1 MRVEDAMRLADTD
14 DRLLLLR
21 RLDLGR
27 VPPNASSMQ
36 WAMRASE
43 RVQAQRTRS
52 VHAMAPGASSADAVW
67 FHSVDEAWMLLLLE
81 LAAGRVPTA
90 WFWRLAVQDWN
101 GAPLR
106 VWLPRLIA
114 EALWEPARDA
124 ALARTIV
131 RAIAGGA
138 LEAIVAALAEAP
150 LPVTLRPAKALAGH
164 PIAGRTAKEHEIVA
178 QVHRL
183 LARLDPAVRGGMLRA
198 IADGTAVGPAPVWLL
213 RSAFVAAA
221 PELLGAPDRSAA
233 LCEAAVEIA
242 RVPSANRQQPQ
253 EFSAADAP
261 PQLRV
266 PGADGRRQAPAPQ
279 PTAIEFPRETE
290 AVASV
295 PPAPVTAAGKE
306 ARTRAGQHAPAP
318 EHTPATDASKEL
330 SSAAA
335 GLFLL
340 IRPLVLMGLP
350 HWLDRDP
357 DLAADGFARGLLCA
371 IGHKYRA
378 PADDPVFAV
387 LDQRSSAILP
397 DQPLTAW
404 RVGLD
409 RWLRRRARIK
419 LAEVARTRGW
429 ISAAHDAITVRFRV
443 EAAELRLWRLAL
455 DVDPGWVPFLGLA
468 VRYHYRD
475 TAIG

>member
-1 MRVEDAMRLADTD
+1 MRLADTD

-27 VPPNASSMQ
+27 VPPDASSMQ
-36 WAMRASE
+36 WVLRASE
-43 RVQAQRTRS
+43 RVQAQRTRA

-81 LAAGRVPTA
+81 LAAGRVPAA
-90 WFWRLAVQDWN
+90 WFWRLAVPNWN

-114 EALWEPARDA
+114 EAVWEPARDA

-138 LEAIVAALAEAP
+138 LESIVAALAEAP
-150 LPVTLRPAKALAGH
+150 LPVTLRRAEALADR
-164 PIAGRTAKEHEIVA
+164 PVAGRAAKEHQIVA

-183 LARLDPAVRGGMLRA
+183 FARLDPAVRAGMLRA
-198 IADGTAVGPAPVWLL
+198 IAEGTAVGPAPMWLF
-213 RSAFVAAA
+213 RSAFVAVA
-221 PELLGAPDRSAA
+221 PELLAAPEHFAA

-242 RVPSANRQQPQ
+242 RVSSAITQQAH
-253 EFSAADAP
+253 EVSTASAPTPLRKAEADE
-261 PQLRV
+261 
-266 PGADGRRQAPAPQ
+266 RRQAPAPHQ
-279 PTAIEFPRETE
+279 TAIEPPRETE
-290 AVASV
+290 AVASA
-295 PPAPVTAAGKE
+295 PPASVAAAEKDG
-306 ARTRAGQHAPAP
+306 RTRAPERTPAP
-318 EHTPATDASKEL
+318 EHMPATDASKEL
-330 SSAAA
+330 PSAAA

-340 IRPLVLMGLP
+340 IRPLVLMGLQD
-350 HWLDRDP
+350 WLDRDP
-357 DLAADGFARGLLCA
+357 DLAADGFARELLRV
-371 IGHKYRA
+371 IGHRYRA

-397 DQPLTAW
+397 DQALTAW

-419 LAEVARTRGW
+419 LAEVVRKRGW
-429 ISAAHDAITVRFRV
+429 ISASDDAVNVRFRV
-443 EAAELRLWRLAL
+443 EAAELRLRRLAL

-475 TAIG
+475 TPIG

>member
-1 MRVEDAMRLADTD
+1 MHVEDAMRLADTG

-27 VPPNASSMQ
+27 VRPDASSMQ

-43 RVQAQRTRS
+43 RVQAQRTRA
-52 VHAMAPGASSADAVW
+52 VHGMAPGASSADAVW

-90 WFWRLAVQDWN
+90 WFWRLAVRSWN
-101 GAPLR
+101 GASLR

-114 EALWEPARDA
+114 EAAWEPARDA

-131 RAIAGGA
+131 RAIASGA
-138 LEAIVAALAEAP
+138 SEAIVAALAGAP
-150 LPVTLRPAKALAGH
+150 LPVTLRRAEALADRSV
-164 PIAGRTAKEHEIVA
+164 AGRAAKEYEIVA

-183 LARLDPAVRGGMLRA
+183 LKRIDPVVRAGMLRA

-221 PELLGAPDRSAA
+221 PELLAAPERCAA
-233 LCEAAVEIA
+233 LCEAAVKVA
-242 RVPSANRQQPQ
+242 RVPSANKQQAQ

-261 PQLRV
+261 TLLRKS
-266 PGADGRRQAPAPQ
+266 GADERRKAPAPH
-279 PTAIEFPRETE
+279 PTAIEPPRETE
-290 AVASV
+290 AVASAQ
-295 PPAPVTAAGKE
+295 PASGAPAAKDE
-306 ARTRAGQHAPAP
+306 RTRAPERTPAP
-318 EHTPATDASKEL
+318 EHTPTIDASKEQP
-330 SSAAA
+330 SAAA

-350 HWLDRDP
+350 QWLDRHP
-357 DLAADGFARGLLCA
+357 DLAADGFARELLCA
-371 IGHKYRA
+371 IGRKYRA
-378 PADDPVFAV
+378 PADDPVFAI
-387 LDQRSSAILP
+387 LDQRPSALLP
-397 DQPLTAW
+397 AQPLTAW

-419 LAEVARTRGW
+419 LAEVVSKRGW
-429 ISAAHDAITVRFRV
+429 ISASDAAVAVRFRV
-443 EAAELRLWRLAL
+443 EAAELRLRRLAL

-468 VRYHYRD
+468 IRYHYRD
-475 TAIG
+475 TAVA